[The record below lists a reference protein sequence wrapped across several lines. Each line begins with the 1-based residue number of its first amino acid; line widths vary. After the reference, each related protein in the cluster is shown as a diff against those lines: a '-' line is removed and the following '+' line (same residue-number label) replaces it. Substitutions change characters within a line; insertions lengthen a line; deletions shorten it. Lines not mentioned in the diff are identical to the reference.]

1 MALHQNDAGE
11 GRKPVAGA
19 YAAGVEVVN
28 IFTHTFTTAFTAASD
43 VLEIGMIPAGVQLTE
58 LTLIGDTITVSQT
71 AEIGILDGEYS
82 AKDNTRAIATSIAS
96 GLDVDDATATVPTAT
111 TIAVPAQDTNKG
123 LGIELTQNVAAGAGT
138 LTVIMKH
145 IAAG

>member
-28 IFTHTFTTAFTAASD
+28 IFTHTFTAAFTAAAD

-58 LTLIGDTITVSQT
+58 LTLIGDTITASQQAT
-71 AEIGILDGEYS
+71 IGILNGEYS
-82 AKDNTRAIATSIAS
+82 AKDNARDIPSPIAS
-96 GLDVDDATATVPTAT
+96 GLAVQDATISVPTAT
-111 TIAVPAQDTNKG
+111 TIAVAAQDTNKG
-123 LGIELTQNVAAGAGT
+123 LGIKLSQNVAAGNGT